1 MSEFTDLGT
10 TASVLSDGSESSEEI
25 KLNSV
30 KSPIL
35 NVKKIDKHD
44 TVSKKTDEKGNT
56 CEHQTNS
63 R

>member
-25 KLNSV
+25 RLNSV

-44 TVSKKTDEKGNT
+44 TVSKKIDEKRNT